1 MDEKKQEKI
10 VRGTVVSKSGDKSIK
25 VVIDYKVKHPLYGK
39 YIKRRTKLGVHD
51 EANSAGVGDVVD
63 VVPCRPISKSKSW
76 RLVKVVAEA
85 ISNEGIVN

>member
-25 VVIDYKVKHPLYGK
+25 IVIDYKVKHPLYGK

-51 EANSAGVGDVVD
+51 EANKAGVGDVVE
-63 VVPCRPISKSKSW
+63 VVQCRPVSKSKSW
-76 RLVKVVAEA
+76 RLVKVVQE
-85 ISNEGIVN
+85 SRSEGVVN